1 MSYSIDLEQAHLLC
15 RTPEHA
21 HAAIKLIEA
30 HVWMRSHLKVSVAPS
45 QLSAGAPPL
54 QLLVDYFDGSNWST
68 ELAAQV
74 WLALVPHLA
83 DRSWMVIRTEQ
94 GERFRY
100 RWEHGRVHHDEPVL
114 TIWREYSLLG
124 PFTRVEEP
132 DVIPKSSAVGPRK
145 KTGNR
150 QAKNSPVRQRR

>member
-15 RTPEHA
+15 RTQEHA
-21 HAAIKLIEA
+21 RAAAKLIEA
-30 HVWMRSHLKVSVAPS
+30 HAWMRSHLKVSVASS
-45 QLSAGAPPL
+45 QLPVGAPPL
-54 QLLVDYFDGSNWST
+54 QLFVDYFDGSSWST

-74 WLALVPHLA
+74 WLALIPHLA

-124 PFTRVEEP
+124 PFTRVEDP
-132 DVIPKSSAVGPRK
+132 DVLPSASSARPRGETASK
-145 KTGNR
+145 R
-150 QAKNSPVRQRR
+150 AKRSSVRRKR